1 MNFKIEDPGD
11 LARVCRTC
19 RLLHYMALPHLYRN
33 ISLTSYDR
41 IRYRDE
47 HPEGWGNASPF
58 SMGLNT
64 LVTRGHAS
72 LVQSMTL
79 RGEWSEPELEE
90 HSRVGRVPDSSMM
103 LNISVRAA
111 LDRTKNIESF
121 RLVCDR
127 LLSSPREMEKE
138 SRAKTD

>member
-1 MNFKIEDPGD
+1 M
-11 LARVCRTC
+11 CRTC
-19 RLLHYMALPHLYRN
+19 RLLHYMAIPHLYRN

-47 HPEGWGNASPF
+47 LPEGWGNASPF

-64 LVTRGHAS
+64 LVTRAHAS
-72 LVQSMTL
+72 LVQSMAL
-79 RGEWSEPELEE
+79 RGEWNEPELEE

-111 LDRTKNIESF
+111 LDRTKNIENF
-121 RLVCDR
+121 RLVVPDG
-127 LLSSPREMEKE
+127 MG
-138 SRAKTD
+138 